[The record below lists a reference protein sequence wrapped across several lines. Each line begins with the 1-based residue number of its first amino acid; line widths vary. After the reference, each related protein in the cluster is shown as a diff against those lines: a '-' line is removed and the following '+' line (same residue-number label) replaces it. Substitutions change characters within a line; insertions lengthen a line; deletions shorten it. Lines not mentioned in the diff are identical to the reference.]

1 MNENSSGNKRVLGV
15 FVLAMMNV
23 AVIAS
28 LRALPMMAKEGFSL
42 VFFFVI
48 AALMFLIPT
57 ALVSAE
63 LATGWPKRG
72 GVYLWVKEAFG
83 ERWGFLAIWLQ
94 WIQNVIWYPT
104 VLSFAAATL
113 AYMINPA
120 LASNRIYTVIIIL
133 GVYWGATLASFRGM
147 KTAGWISTV
156 GVIAGTLIPGVAII
170 ILGIMWMAGGNP
182 PQISMTVKDLVPNM
196 SSLRN
201 IVFLAGVLLTY
212 AGMEVSAVHAQ
223 EVKNPQRDY
232 PRAIFLATFIVLVI
246 FILGALSVA
255 IVVPQAQIS
264 LVAGLMEAFTT
275 FFNAYHIAWVIP
287 IVAFMVT
294 VGALGQVTAWIVG
307 PSKGLFATAKQG
319 DLPPFFQKVNKNGV
333 SVNLLIVQGA
343 IVTVLSLV
351 FLLMP
356 NVSSS
361 YWILSAFAIQ
371 LYLIM
376 YNLLYA
382 AAIKLRY
389 SEPDVARAYKVPGGN
404 FGMWIVAGIGIIG
417 ALFAIF
423 IGFFPPAQLKS
434 GSILFYESFLII
446 GILTMCA
453 VPMIIYKCRKP
464 HWKPQEIE

>member
-1 MNENSSGNKRVLGV
+1 MGVTSGGNKRVLGV

-42 VFFFVI
+42 VFFFII
-48 AALMFLIPT
+48 AAIMFLVPT

-63 LATGWPKRG
+63 LATGWSKQG

-83 ERWGFLAIWLQ
+83 KRMGFLAIWLQ

-104 VLSFAAATL
+104 VLSFAGATL
-113 AYMINPA
+113 AYLFNPK
-120 LASNRIYTVIIIL
+120 LASNKVYMLIVIL
-133 GVYWGATLASFRGM
+133 SVYWGATLASFKGM
-147 KTAGWISTV
+147 KTSGLISTL
-156 GVIAGTLIPGVAII
+156 GVVLGTLIPGVAII
-170 ILGIMWMAGGNP
+170 ILGASWMMGGSA
-182 PQISMTVKDLVPNM
+182 PQISMNFKDLVPDM
-196 SSLRN
+196 ASIRN

-223 EVKNPQRDY
+223 EVRNPQKDY
-232 PRAIFLATFIVLVI
+232 PRAIFLATFIILIV
-246 FILGALSVA
+246 FILGSLSIA
-255 IVVPQAQIS
+255 IVVPQTEIS

-275 FFNAYHIAWVIP
+275 FFNAYHVKWIIP
-287 IVAFMVT
+287 IVAVFVT
-294 VGALGQVTAWIVG
+294 FGALGQVTAWIVG
-307 PSKGLFATAKQG
+307 PSKGLFATAKEG
-319 DLPPFFQKVNKNGV
+319 TLPPFFQKLNKNGV
-333 SVNLLIVQGA
+333 PVNLLIVQGC
-343 IVTVLSLV
+343 IVTLLSLI

-361 YWILSAFAIQ
+361 YWILSALTIQ

-376 YNLLYA
+376 YNILYA

-389 SEPDVARAYKVPGGN
+389 SQPNVPRAYKIPLGN
-404 FGMWIVAGIGIIG
+404 FGMWLVAGIGIIG

-434 GSILFYESFLII
+434 GNILFYESFLII
-446 GILTMCA
+446 GILVMCGA
-453 VPMIIYKCRKP
+453 PMLIYNLRKP
-464 HWKPQEIE
+464 HWVATTEE